1 MRSVFAHTIV
11 EEEEEG
17 AEGSQRW
24 FVGRTKGS
32 AIPPWIPSVL
42 HFSVWIV
49 DVVHLFGGKSRKS
62 LQLVMLEISPRLI
75 LVPVFI
81 QKKNKSWNKRDSAG
95 VEYRGVKTLLNQRMF
110 LFGALNF
117 YLFYFVFLFYVVI
130 YFFSHG
136 KLNDG

>member
-1 MRSVFAHTIV
+1 M
-11 EEEEEG
+11 
-17 AEGSQRW
+17 
-24 FVGRTKGS
+24 
-32 AIPPWIPSVL
+32 
-42 HFSVWIV
+42 
-49 DVVHLFGGKSRKS
+49 S
-62 LQLVMLEISPRLI
+62 LQLVMLEISPTLI

-81 QKKNKSWNKRDSAG
+81 QKKNKSGNKRDSAE

-110 LFGALNF
+110 LFGALTF

>member
-1 MRSVFAHTIV
+1 MRSVFPHTII

-24 FVGRTKGS
+24 FGRTKGS

-42 HFSVWIV
+42 LFSMWIV
-49 DVVHLFGGKSRKS
+49 DVYTCLGERSRKS
-62 LQLVMLEISPRLI
+62 LQLVMLETSPTLI
-75 LVPVFI
+75 LVPVLE
-81 QKKNKSWNKRDSAG
+81 NKSGNKRDTAG
-95 VEYRGVKTLLNQRMF
+95 IEYRGVKTLLNQRLF

-117 YLFYFVFLFYVVI
+117 YFILFCIFILCYYI
-130 YFFSHG
+130 FFSYG